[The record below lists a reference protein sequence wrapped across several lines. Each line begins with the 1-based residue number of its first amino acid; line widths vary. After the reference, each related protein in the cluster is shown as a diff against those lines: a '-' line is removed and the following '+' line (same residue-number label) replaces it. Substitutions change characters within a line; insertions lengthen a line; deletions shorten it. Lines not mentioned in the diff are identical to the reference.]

1 MSLNVNFGGFVWR
14 QSGRLSAPHSS
25 SRFGGSQDD
34 ATHASSSTTSPI
46 INQHVTS
53 GSRNFYFQRHI
64 SIKHTRKDITIEV
77 YNREGLS
84 IDTQAPLEAAGPS
97 THDNGPCLGP
107 RPGPAFHTAVKN
119 HRFVQSLI
127 NSPGVCGL
135 PSLRK
140 HMLGRTSWTM
150 TS

>member
-1 MSLNVNFGGFVWR
+1 MSLDVDFGGFVWR

-34 ATHASSSTTSPI
+34 ATHAPSSTTPI

-53 GSRNFYFQRHI
+53 GREPQFYFQSHI

-119 HRFVQSLI
+119 HRFVKPLI
-127 NSPGVCGL
+127 NSPGVGGL
-135 PSLRK
+135 PSFREQI
-140 HMLGRTSWTM
+140 LGRTS
-150 TS
+150 